1 MLIPAMRSARF
12 LVPLVLAAAAL
23 ALLSACNRTPPACPR
38 ATILGDG
45 ASITQFR
52 DGAGRD
58 LTDITAQGDIVDV
71 AVECDYDRTG
81 VDVAMQVAIAAT
93 RGPADRARVADFD
106 YFVAVA
112 DAQRNILA
120 KEVFRVRFQ
129 FPQTQSRVGQVEEI
143 APRIP
148 LKDRAQGVQY
158 QILVG
163 FQLTPEELEWNRTR
177 RPR

>member
-1 MLIPAMRSARF
+1 MRPLRF
-12 LVPLVLAAAAL
+12 LAPLALAAAA
-23 ALLSACNRTPPACPR
+23 AVVLSACNRTPPPCPR
-38 ATILGDG
+38 ATILSEG
-45 ASITQFR
+45 SSVTKFR
-52 DGAGRD
+52 DGTGRD
-58 LTDITAQGDIVDV
+58 LTDVTAQADIVDV
-71 AVECDYDRTG
+71 AVECSYDRGG
-81 VDVAMQVAIAAT
+81 VDVAMQLAIAAT

-129 FPQTQSRVGQVEEI
+129 FPQTQSRVGQIEEI

-148 LKDRAQGVQY
+148 LKDRADGVTY
-158 QILVG
+158 QIVVG
-163 FQLTPEELEWNRTR
+163 FQLSPEELEWNRTR

>member
-1 MLIPAMRSARF
+1 MRSARF
-12 LVPLVLAAAAL
+12 LLPPALLAAVL
-23 ALLSACNRTPPACPR
+23 VLLSACNRTPPVCPR
-38 ATILGDG
+38 VTVLGDG
-45 ASITQFR
+45 ASVTKFR
-52 DGAGRD
+52 DGTGRD
-58 LTDITAQGDIVDV
+58 LTDVTAQADIVDV

-120 KEVFRVRFQ
+120 KEVFRVRVQ
-129 FPQTQSRVGQVEEI
+129 FPQSQSRVGQVEEI

-148 LKDRAQGVQY
+148 LKDRAQGGTY
-158 QILVG
+158 QIVVG